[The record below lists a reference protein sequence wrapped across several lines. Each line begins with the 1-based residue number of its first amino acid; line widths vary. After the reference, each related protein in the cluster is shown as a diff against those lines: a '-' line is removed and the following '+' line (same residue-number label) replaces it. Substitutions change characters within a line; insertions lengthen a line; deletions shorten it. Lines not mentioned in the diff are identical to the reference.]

1 MENVTRI
8 VDRMPFVPAP
18 VRHIDHTPAPACN
31 VQHRRFMTTAE
42 LAGRMGLGDL
52 SRRTAMDRLRVLHI
66 QGGMPLP
73 RSPRVVA
80 GKLKTGA
87 ASIHWG
93 SLFDRGEMLAWI
105 EDGYCRPGG
114 GSNSPETTPSRQRHV
129 REQLASRCVMALPR
143 RRAASR

>member
-1 MENVTRI
+1 MNNVTRI

-18 VRHIDHTPAPACN
+18 AQRMDHAPTPNCN

-42 LAGRMGLGDL
+42 LAGRMGLGDV
-52 SRRTAMDRLRVLHI
+52 SRRTAMDRLRVLHV
-66 QGGMPLP
+66 QAGMPLP

-80 GKLKTGA
+80 GKLKMGA
-87 ASIHWG
+87 ASIHWA

-114 GSNSPETTPSRQRHV
+114 GSTSPETSASRLHHV

-143 RRAASR
+143 RRGAAK